1 MSRFCPVY
9 PKPLKSKASMLL
21 MFFGKRRSW
30 LDGLYERSYG
40 MKMGEI
46 RLPGLELYM
55 VNEPPLVRRVL
66 IEQAAKFPKHTLLG
80 KLLEPL
86 LGQSIFTTNG
96 RQWERQREMM
106 DKSFAQTRL
115 KLVFPLMKAAASAM
129 QERMDKL
136 PDGVAYDVDVEMTH
150 VTADIIFRTILS
162 QNLEG
167 ETARKIFDAFTR
179 FQALAPRIVNSVIFK
194 LPRLFAPWLAIRQS
208 KAAAREIRS
217 HLEAFIRP
225 RYEAHQQGRPGPEQD
240 ILASLLEA
248 VDPDTGKGFSFEEL
262 VDQVAMLFL
271 AGHETSAS
279 GLAWA
284 LYLISE
290 SPEIQERMHAEAVAV
305 LGDKEPDYSDI
316 KQMTLIWNVF
326 RETLRLYPPVG
337 FFARQAS
344 ETQTMR
350 DKTVPAGASMV
361 VAPWLIHRHRDM
373 WERPDEFDPDRYA
386 TDSAKESLKCA
397 YLPFGLGPR
406 VCMGAT
412 FALQEA
418 GLILATL
425 VRHYRFEPL
434 PGHQPDPVGR
444 LTIRSENGMRVRVI
458 KREPEGSAPAAGSK
472 ATAGEVTAST
482 GCPMQAGRPHP

>member
-80 KLLEPL
+80 TLLQPL
-86 LGQSIFTTNG
+86 LGESIFTTNG
-96 RQWERQREMM
+96 QQWERQREMM

-162 QNLEG
+162 QTLEG
-167 ETARKIFDAFTR
+167 ETAHKIFEAFTR
-179 FQALAPRIVNSVIFK
+179 FQALTPRIVNQVIFK
-194 LPRLFAPWLAIRQS
+194 LPRLFTPWLAIRRSNQ
-208 KAAAREIRS
+208 AAREIRS

-225 RYEAHQQGRPGPEQD
+225 RYEAHQPGNPGPQQD
-240 ILASLLEA
+240 ILASLLDA
-248 VDPDTGKGFSFEEL
+248 VDPDTGQGFSFDEL

-279 GLAWA
+279 ALAWS
-284 LYLISE
+284 LYLISM

-305 LGDKEPDYSDI
+305 LGDKDPDYSDI
-316 KQMTLIWNVF
+316 KQMALVWNVF

-350 DKTVPAGASMV
+350 DKTVHADASV
-361 VAPWLIHRHRDM
+361 VIAPWLIHRHRDL
-373 WERPDEFDPDRYA
+373 WERPDEFDPDRYSS
-386 TDSAKESLKCA
+386 DSAKESLKCA

-425 VRHYRFEPL
+425 VKRYRFEAL
-434 PGHQPDPVGR
+434 PDHQPDPVGR
-444 LTIRSENGMRVRVI
+444 LTVRSENGIRVRVI
-458 KREPEGSAPAAGSK
+458 KRGDAPAATIAPA
-472 ATAGEVTAST
+472 ATSSAPTPS
-482 GCPMQAGRPHP
+482 GCPVAAHSPRP

>member
-80 KLLEPL
+80 KLLQPL
-86 LGQSIFTTNG
+86 LGESIFTTNG
-96 RQWERQREMM
+96 QQWERQREMM

-162 QNLEG
+162 QTLEG
-167 ETARKIFDAFTR
+167 ETAHKIFEAFTR
-179 FQALAPRIVNSVIFK
+179 FQALTPRIVNQVIFK
-194 LPRLFAPWLAIRQS
+194 LPRLFTPWLAIRRSNQ
-208 KAAAREIRS
+208 AAREIRS

-225 RYEAHQQGRPGPEQD
+225 RYEAHQQGNSGPQQD
-240 ILASLLEA
+240 ILASLLDA
-248 VDPDTGKGFSFEEL
+248 VDPDTGKGFSFDEL

-279 GLAWA
+279 ALAWS
-284 LYLISE
+284 LYLISM

-305 LGDKEPDYSDI
+305 LGDKDPDYSDI
-316 KQMTLIWNVF
+316 KQMALVWNVF

-350 DKTVPAGASMV
+350 DKTVHADASV
-361 VAPWLIHRHRDM
+361 VIAPWLIHRHRDL
-373 WERPDEFDPDRYA
+373 WERPDEFDPDRYS

-425 VRHYRFEPL
+425 VKRYRFEAL
-434 PGHQPDPVGR
+434 PDHQPDPVGR
-444 LTIRSENGMRVRVI
+444 LTVRSENGIRVRVI
-458 KREPEGSAPAAGSK
+458 KRGDAPAATIAPA
-472 ATAGEVTAST
+472 ATSSAPTPS
-482 GCPMQAGRPHP
+482 GCPVAAHSPRP

>member
-46 RLPGLELYM
+46 KLPGLALYM

-66 IEQAAKFPKHTLLG
+66 VEQAAKFPKHTLLG
-80 KLLEPL
+80 KLLKPL
-86 LGQSIFTTNG
+86 LGESIFTTNG
-96 RQWERQREMM
+96 EQWQRQRAMM
-106 DKSFAQTRL
+106 DQSFAQTRL

-129 QERMDKL
+129 QERLDRL
-136 PDGVAYDVDVEMTH
+136 PDGAAYDVDVEMTH

-162 QNLEG
+162 QTLSG
-167 ETARKIFDAFTR
+167 ASAHKIFDAFTR
-179 FQALAPRIVNSVIFK
+179 FQELAPRIVNPVLFK
-194 LPRLFAPWLAIRQS
+194 LPRLFAPWLAIRRS
-208 KAAAREIRS
+208 NAAAGEIRA
-217 HLEAFIRP
+217 HLEGFIRP
-225 RYEAHQQGRPGPEQD
+225 RYEAHNQGNPGAHQD
-240 ILASLLEA
+240 ILASLLDA
-248 VDPDTGKGFSFEEL
+248 VDPQTGRGFSFDEL

-279 GLAWA
+279 ALAWS
-284 LYLISE
+284 LYLIAM
-290 SPEIQERMHAEAVAV
+290 SPEIQERMHDEAVAV
-305 LGDKEPDYSDI
+305 LGGKDPDYSDI
-316 KQMTLIWNVF
+316 KQMSLIWNVF

-337 FFARQAS
+337 FFARQAT
-344 ETQTMR
+344 ETQPMR
-350 DKTVPAGASMV
+350 DKTIHAGASV
-361 VAPWLIHRHRDM
+361 VIAPWLIHRHRDL
-373 WERPDEFDPDRYA
+373 WERPDEFDPDRYN
-386 TDSAKESLKCA
+386 TDSARESLKCA

-425 VRHYRFEPL
+425 VKRYRFEPL
-434 PGHQPDPVGR
+434 PDHQPQPVGR
-444 LTIRSENGMRVRVI
+444 LTIRSDNGIRVRI
-458 KREPEGSAPAAGSK
+458 LKREGAVEKTP
-472 ATAGEVTAST
+472 
-482 GCPMQAGRPHP
+482 

>member
-9 PKPLKSKASMLL
+9 PKPLKSKASMFL

-66 IEQAAKFPKHTLLG
+66 VEQWTKFPKHTLLG

-96 RQWERQREMM
+96 RQWERQRAMM
-106 DKSFAQTRL
+106 DTSFAQTRL

-129 QERMDKL
+129 AERLDKL
-136 PDGVAYDVDVEMTH
+136 PDGIEYDVDVEMTH

-217 HLEAFIRP
+217 HLEGFIRP
-225 RYEAHQQGRPGPEQD
+225 RYEAHRRGEPGAQQD
-240 ILASLLEA
+240 ILASLLDA
-248 VDPDTGKGFSFEEL
+248 VDSETGQGFSFDEL

-305 LGDKEPDYSDI
+305 LGDKDPDYSDI
-316 KQMTLIWNVF
+316 KQMSLIWNVF

-361 VAPWLIHRHRDM
+361 VAPWLIHRHRDL
-373 WERPDEFDPDRYA
+373 WERPDEFDPDRYS

-425 VRHYRFEPL
+425 VKRYRFEAV
-434 PGHQPDPVGR
+434 PGHPPDPVGR
-444 LTIRSENGMRVRVI
+444 LTVRSENGIRVKII
-458 KREPEGSAPAAGSK
+458 KRETADTPPAAQ
-472 ATAGEVTAST
+472 
-482 GCPMQAGRPHP
+482 PLP

>member
-9 PKPLKSKASMLL
+9 PKPRTSKASMLL

-30 LDGLYERSYG
+30 LDGLYARSYA

-46 RLPGLELYM
+46 KLPGLELYM
-55 VNEPPLVRRVL
+55 VNEPSLVRRVL
-66 IEQAAKFPKHTLLG
+66 IEQAAKFPKHALLG
-80 KLLEPL
+80 KLLKPL
-86 LGQSIFTTNG
+86 LGESIFTTNG
-96 RQWERQREMM
+96 EQWQRQRAMM
-106 DKSFAQTRL
+106 DQSFAQTRL

-129 QERMDKL
+129 QARMDKL

-162 QNLEG
+162 QTLSG
-167 ETARKIFDAFTR
+167 ESAHKIFAAFTR
-179 FQALAPRIVNSVIFK
+179 FQELTPRIVNPMLFK
-194 LPRLFAPWLAIRQS
+194 LPRLFSPWLAIWRS
-208 KAAAREIRS
+208 NRAAGEIRA
-217 HLEAFIRP
+217 HLEGFIRP
-225 RYEAHQQGRPGPEQD
+225 RYAAHRQGQPSAHED
-240 ILASLLEA
+240 ILASLLDA
-248 VDPDTGKGFSFEEL
+248 VDSETGRGFAFDEL

-279 GLAWA
+279 ALAWS
-284 LYLISE
+284 LYLMSMR
-290 SPEIQERMHAEAVAV
+290 PDIQERMHAEAVAV

-316 KQMTLIWNVF
+316 KQMSLIWNVF

-350 DKTVPAGASMV
+350 DKTVHAGASV
-361 VAPWLIHRHRDM
+361 VIAPWLIHRHRDL
-373 WERPDEFDPDRYA
+373 WAHPDEFDPDRYN

-425 VRHYRFEPL
+425 VKRYRFEPI
-434 PGHQPDPVGR
+434 PEHAPQPVGR
-444 LTIRSENGMRVRVI
+444 LTIRSANGIRVYLFKRLEN
-458 KREPEGSAPAAGSK
+458 
-472 ATAGEVTAST
+472 
-482 GCPMQAGRPHP
+482 